1 MKRRGLL
8 IATCLLAASTA
19 SGQTKT
25 PLEGVWKIAE
35 VIFPDTSPLVRP
47 GVPRTNSNPEPSLII
62 FTRRYYSRL
71 NIEGRA
77 PRPQVARPAD
87 PQMPT
92 DAEKI
97 ALYEQ
102 WRPFTAS
109 AGTYEISGSTL
120 SLDSMVAKNVAV
132 MSRSAPSNWEI
143 KLEGP
148 TTLWLIPSPDRIATE
163 PRMKLLRLE

>member
-1 MKRRGLL
+1 MKRRGLVVAL
-8 IATCLLAASTA
+8 CLLAASTA
-19 SGQTKT
+19 SAQTKT
-25 PLEGVWKIAE
+25 PVEGVWKIAE
-35 VIFPDTSPLVRP
+35 VIFPDTSPFGKP
-47 GVPRTNSNPEPSLII
+47 GAPRTNSNPQPSLII
-62 FTRRYYSRL
+62 FTRGYYSRL
-71 NIEGRA
+71 NVEGRG
-77 PRPQVARPAD
+77 PRPPVARPQD
-87 PQMPT
+87 PQKPT

-120 SLDSMVAKNVAV
+120 ILHSLVAKNVAV

-143 KLEGP
+143 KLEGA
-148 TTLWLIPSPDRIATE
+148 TTLWLIPSPDRIAAE

>member
-1 MKRRGLL
+1 MKRRGVV
-8 IATCLLAASTA
+8 IAVCLLAASTA
-19 SGQTKT
+19 SAQTKT

-35 VIFPDTSPLVRP
+35 VIFPDTSPFVKS
-47 GVPRTNSNPEPSLII
+47 GDPRTNSNPEPSLII

-71 NIEGRA
+71 NIEGQG
-77 PRPQVARPAD
+77 PRPPVARPKD
-87 PQMPT
+87 PQNLS

-102 WRPFTAS
+102 WRPFTAT

-120 SLDSMVAKNVAV
+120 ILHSMVAKNVAV
-132 MSRSAPSNWEI
+132 MTRSAPSNWEI
-143 KLEGP
+143 KLDEP
-148 TTLWLIPSPDRIATE
+148 NTLWLIPSPDRIATE

>member
-1 MKRRGLL
+1 MKRCGLV
-8 IATCLLAASTA
+8 IALCLLAASTVSA
-19 SGQTKT
+19 QTKT

-35 VIFPDTSPLVRP
+35 WIFPDTSPFVKP
-47 GVPRTNSNPEPSLII
+47 GAPRTISNPEPSLII

-71 NIEGRA
+71 NIEE
-77 PRPQVARPAD
+77 PRPPVARPKD
-87 PQMPT
+87 LQKPT

-120 SLDSMVAKNVAV
+120 ILHSMVAKNVAV
-132 MSRSAPSNWEI
+132 MSRSAPSNWEV
-143 KLEGP
+143 KLEDP
-148 TTLWLIPSPDRIATE
+148 TTVWLMPSTDRAATE